1 MRTVL
6 IPLLHTLAA
15 AVRSRAALHLE
26 ILALRQQLAI
36 LHHNG
41 PKRPHLRPV
50 DRFFWACLSKL
61 WPGWRNP
68 LIIVKPDTVV
78 GWSRKGFR
86 LFWTWKSRRGMTGRH
101 AVSKDIRDLI
111 RKISFANPL
120 WGAPRVHDELLKL
133 GIDVSQPT
141 VAKYMVRHRKPPS
154 QTWRTFL
161 ANHVHNL
168 VSVDFFTVPTV
179 TFRVFFVFIVLAHD
193 RRRVIHFNVTE
204 QPTAAWTAQQ
214 IVEAFP
220 WDTAPRYL
228 LRDRDGIY
236 GHYFRGRV
244 SGMGIDEVPIAP
256 RSPWQSPYVERL
268 IGSIRRE
275 CLDHMI
281 VLNEQHLRRTI
292 ASYLRYYHAARTHLS
307 LDKDAPNGRPIQLPA
322 AGNVVALPHL
332 GGLHHEYVRLAA

>member
-1 MRTVL
+1 
-6 IPLLHTLAA
+6 
-15 AVRSRAALHLE
+15 
-26 ILALRQQLAI
+26 
-36 LHHNG
+36 
-41 PKRPHLRPV
+41 
-50 DRFFWACLSKL
+50 
-61 WPGWRNP
+61 
-68 LIIVKPDTVV
+68 
-78 GWSRKGFR
+78 
-86 LFWTWKSRRGMTGRH
+86 
-101 AVSKDIRDLI
+101 
-111 RKISFANPL
+111 
-120 WGAPRVHDELLKL
+120 VHGELLKL
-133 GIDVSQPT
+133 SINISQPP
-141 VAKYMVRHRKPPS
+141 VAKYMVWHRKPPS

-161 ANHVHNL
+161 ANHVKDL

-179 TFRVFFVFIVLAHD
+179 TFRVFFVFIILSHH

-214 IVEAFP
+214 IVDAFP

-236 GHYFRGRV
+236 GEYFRRRV
-244 SGMGIDEVPIAP
+244 SGMGIDEVPIAA

-281 VLNEQHLRRTI
+281 VLNEQHLRRII

-307 LDKDAPNGRPIQLPA
+307 LDKDAPEGRAVQPPT
-322 AGNVVALPHL
+322 AGKVLAVPHV